1 MLRNTSATSILLA
14 ATLTLSGTVAFAQE
28 PAAPKAAPNLP
39 AIVVTTATTRDLTDR
54 IVATG
59 TVKAE
64 EEVYVQPQVEG
75 LMTKTLEAD
84 VGDQVAKDAVV
95 ARLNDDSLLLEKSQL
110 IANKAKAEAGLAQYR
125 AQLIEA
131 EASAKDAQRQFDRA
145 TRLSKTGTVST
156 SQLEQA
162 ETTLASAKA
171 KAETARQA
179 ITVAQADVTV
189 VERQIND
196 IDLKLARTDVKS
208 PVAGTIAA
216 RNARI
221 GAIASGAG
229 EPLFTVIRDG
239 QIELIADVSENEIL
253 RLKPGQK
260 AAITVAG
267 STQKLS
273 GSVRL
278 VSPVIDAT
286 TRLGSVHIAIDDD
299 SAARAGMYGTADI
312 VINEAEGI
320 ALPLSAITTAKG
332 ETTTRIV
339 EDGIVRLVT
348 IETGIQDGAYI
359 QVVKGLKEGDR
370 VVAKAGAFVRDGD
383 RIKPVDDSTVS
394 N

>member
-14 ATLTLSGTVAFAQE
+14 ATLSLSGTIAFAQE
-28 PAAPKAAPNLP
+28 PAAPAATPNLP
-39 AIVVTTATTRDLTDR
+39 AIVVTTAKSRDLTDR

-75 LMTKTLEAD
+75 LLTKTLEAD
-84 VGDQVAKDAVV
+84 VGDTVAQDAVV

-131 EASAKDAQRQFDRA
+131 EASAKDAQRQFERA

-162 ETTLASAKA
+162 ETTLASANA

-189 VERQIND
+189 VESQIND

-253 RLKPGQK
+253 RLKLGQK
-260 AAITVAG
+260 ALITVSG
-267 STQKLS
+267 SAEKLT

-278 VSPVIDAT
+278 VSPVIDAQ
-286 TRLGSVHIAIDDD
+286 TRLGAVHIAIDNDG
-299 SAARAGMYGTADI
+299 AARAGMYGTADI
-312 VINEAEGI
+312 VINEAAGI

-339 EDGIVRLVT
+339 EDGVVKLVT

>member
-14 ATLTLSGTVAFAQE
+14 ATLTFTGSVAIAQE
-28 PAAPKAAPNLP
+28 AAAPVAAPNLP
-39 AIVVTTATTRDLTDR
+39 AIVVTTATARALTDR

-75 LMTKTLEAD
+75 LLTKSLEAD
-84 VGDQVAKDAVV
+84 VGDTVAKDAVV

-131 EASAKDAQRQFDRA
+131 EASAKDAQRQFERA
-145 TRLSKTGTVST
+145 TRLSKTGTVAT

-162 ETTLASAKA
+162 ETTLASATA

-189 VERQIND
+189 VESQIND

-208 PVAGTIAA
+208 PVAGTVAA
-216 RNARI
+216 RNARV

-260 AAITVAG
+260 AALTVAG
-267 STQKLS
+267 SAQKLS

-278 VSPVIDAT
+278 VSPVVDAQ

-339 EDGIVRLVT
+339 EDGIVKLVK

>member
-14 ATLTLSGTVAFAQE
+14 ATLSLSGTIAFAQE
-28 PAAPKAAPNLP
+28 PAAPVATPNLP
-39 AIVVTTATTRDLTDR
+39 AIVVTTAKTRDLTDR

-75 LMTKTLEAD
+75 LLTKTLEAD

-131 EASAKDAQRQFDRA
+131 EASAKDAQRQFERA
-145 TRLSKTGTVST
+145 TRLSTTGTVST

-162 ETTLASAKA
+162 ETTLASANA

-189 VERQIND
+189 VESRIND

-260 AAITVAG
+260 ALITVGG
-267 STQKLS
+267 SAEKLT

-278 VSPVIDAT
+278 VSPVIDAQ
-286 TRLGSVHIAIDDD
+286 TRLGAVHIAIDDD
-299 SAARAGMYGTADI
+299 SAARSGMYGTADI
-312 VINEAEGI
+312 IINEAEGI

-339 EDGIVRLVT
+339 EDGVVKLVR

>member
-14 ATLTLSGTVAFAQE
+14 ATLSLSGTIAFAQE
-28 PAAPKAAPNLP
+28 PAAPVATPNLP
-39 AIVVTTATTRDLTDR
+39 AIVVTTAKTRDLTDR

-75 LMTKTLEAD
+75 LLTKTLEAD

-131 EASAKDAQRQFDRA
+131 EASAKDAQRQFERA
-145 TRLSKTGTVST
+145 TRLSTTGTVST

-162 ETTLASAKA
+162 ETTLASANA

-189 VERQIND
+189 VESRIND

-260 AAITVAG
+260 ALITVGG
-267 STQKLS
+267 SAEKLT

-278 VSPVIDAT
+278 VSPVIDAQ
-286 TRLGSVHIAIDDD
+286 TRLGAVHIAIDDD
-299 SAARAGMYGTADI
+299 SAARSGMYGTADI
-312 VINEAEGI
+312 IINEAEGI

-339 EDGIVRLVT
+339 EDGVVKLVR

-370 VVAKAGAFVRDGD
+370 VVAKAGAFERDGD
-383 RIKPVDDSTVS
+383 RIKPVDESTVS